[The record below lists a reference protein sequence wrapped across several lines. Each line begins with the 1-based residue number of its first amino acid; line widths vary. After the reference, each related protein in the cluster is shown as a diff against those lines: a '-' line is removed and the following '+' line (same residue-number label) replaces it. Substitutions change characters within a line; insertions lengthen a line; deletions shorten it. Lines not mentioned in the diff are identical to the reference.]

1 MSEFKDKTVAITGAS
16 RGIGL
21 SIAEHFADAG
31 ANIALR
37 STNNER
43 AKETAEA
50 ISKTFGVKT
59 YGKGID
65 IRNFDD
71 VSEFIKDIT
80 TEFGQIDVLVN
91 NAGITKDNLLL
102 RLDEN
107 DWSDVIETNLNSI
120 FNTTK
125 SAIKFMLKKKYGRI
139 INVSSVVG
147 LMGNPGQSNYA
158 ASKAGMI
165 AFTKSI
171 AKEYGKK
178 NITIN
183 AVAPGFIQTDMI
195 ETLPKDYLDN
205 IIDNIPMSRLGS
217 PDDVS
222 RACKFLASSD
232 ASYITGQV
240 LSIDGGLY
248 M

>member
-1 MSEFKDKTVAITGAS
+1 MTFKDQVVVVTGAS

-21 SIAEHFADAG
+21 AIAKSFAKDG
-31 ANIALR
+31 ATIAIC
-37 STNNER
+37 STNDEK
-43 AKETAEA
+43 AKATAQSLSEEFGIEA
-50 ISKTFGVKT
+50 FGMGVDIASFDSTADFIKQVVAA
-59 YGKGID
+59 YGK
-65 IRNFDD
+65 
-71 VSEFIKDIT
+71 
-80 TEFGQIDVLVN
+80 IDVLIN
-91 NAGITKDNLLL
+91 NAGITRDNLLL
-102 RLDEN
+102 RMDATE
-107 DWSDVIETNLNSI
+107 WSQVIDTNLNSI

-125 SAIKFMLKKKYGRI
+125 SVIKFMLKKKFGRI

-183 AVAPGFIQTDMI
+183 AIAPGFIQTDMI

-205 IIDNIPMSRLGS
+205 IIENIPMSRLGM

-222 RACKFLASSD
+222 QACKFLASND

>member
-1 MSEFKDKTVAITGAS
+1 MNFKDKTVVITGAS

-21 SIAEHFADAG
+21 AIAESFAKEGASIA
-31 ANIALR
+31 LC
-37 STNNER
+37 STNDDK
-43 AKETAEA
+43 AKATAESLA
-50 ISKTFGVKT
+50 NKYSIKCLGV
-59 YGKGID
+59 GID
-65 IRNFDD
+65 IKDFNA
-71 VSEFIKDIT
+71 VSDFIKLAND
-80 TEFGQIDVLVN
+80 ELGQIDILVN
-91 NAGITKDNLLL
+91 NAGITRDNLLL
-102 RLDEN
+102 RLDES

-125 SAIKFMLKKKYGRI
+125 SVIKFMLKKKYGRI

-195 ETLPKDYLDN
+195 ETLPKEYLDN
-205 IIDNIPMSRLGS
+205 IIDNIPMVRLGTTN
-217 PDDVS
+217 DVS
-222 RACKFLASSD
+222 RAIMFLASDD

>member
-1 MSEFKDKTVAITGAS
+1 MNFKDKTVVITGAS

-21 SIAEHFADAG
+21 SIAENFAKEG
-31 ANIALR
+31 ANIAIC
-37 STNNER
+37 STNDEK
-43 AKETAEA
+43 AKDIASTIA
-50 ISKTFGVKT
+50 SNFGVKAF
-59 YGKGID
+59 GKGID
-65 IRNFDD
+65 IKDFDS
-71 VSEFIKDIT
+71 VSDFIKDIADQ
-80 TEFGQIDVLVN
+80 FGQIDILVN

-102 RLDEN
+102 RLDET

-125 SAIKFMLKKKYGRI
+125 SVIKFMLKKKYGRI

-171 AKEYGKK
+171 AREYGKK

-195 ETLPKDYLDN
+195 ETLPKEYLDN
-205 IIDNIPMSRLGS
+205 IIDNIPMVRLGM

-222 RACKFLASSD
+222 RAVMFLASDD

>member
-1 MSEFKDKTVAITGAS
+1 MQS
-16 RGIGL
+16 
-21 SIAEHFADAG
+21 
-31 ANIALR
+31 
-37 STNNER
+37 
-43 AKETAEA
+43 
-50 ISKTFGVKT
+50 
-59 YGKGID
+59 
-65 IRNFDD
+65 
-71 VSEFIKDIT
+71 FIKNT
-80 TEFGQIDVLVN
+80 VNEFGQVDVLIN

-102 RLDEN
+102 RLDQT

-125 SAIKFMLKKKYGRI
+125 SVIKFMLKKKYGRI
-139 INVSSVVG
+139 INVASVVG

-171 AKEYGKK
+171 AREYGKK

-205 IIDNIPMSRLGS
+205 IIDNIPMVRLGK

-222 RACKFLASSD
+222 RAVLFLASD
-232 ASYITGQV
+232 NASYITGQV

>member
-1 MSEFKDKTVAITGAS
+1 MNFKDKTVVITGAS
-16 RGIGL
+16 RGIGR
-21 SIAEHFADAG
+21 SIAESFAKEG
-31 ANIALR
+31 ANVAIC
-37 STNNER
+37 STNDAKAKAI
-43 AKETAEA
+43 AKE
-50 ISKTFGVKT
+50 ISTQYGVQAF
-59 YGKGID
+59 GKGVD
-65 IRNFDD
+65 IRAFDS
-71 VSEFIKDIT
+71 VSEFIKDIVD
-80 TEFGQIDVLVN
+80 EFGKIDVLVN

-102 RLDEN
+102 RLDET
-107 DWSDVIETNLNSI
+107 DWNDVIETNLNSI

-125 SAIKFMLKKKYGRI
+125 SVIKFMLKKKHGRI
-139 INVSSVVG
+139 INISSVVG

-158 ASKAGMI
+158 ASKAGMV

-171 AKEYGKK
+171 AREYGKK

-195 ETLPKDYLDN
+195 ETLPKEYLDN
-205 IIDNIPMSRLGS
+205 IIDNIPMVRLGM
-217 PDDVS
+217 PEDVS
-222 RACKFLASSD
+222 RAVMFLASDD

>member
-1 MSEFKDKTVAITGAS
+1 
-16 RGIGL
+16 
-21 SIAEHFADAG
+21 
-31 ANIALR
+31 
-37 STNNER
+37 
-43 AKETAEA
+43 
-50 ISKTFGVKT
+50 
-59 YGKGID
+59 
-65 IRNFDD
+65 
-71 VSEFIKDIT
+71 
-80 TEFGQIDVLVN
+80 
-91 NAGITKDNLLL
+91 
-102 RLDEN
+102 
-107 DWSDVIETNLNSI
+107 
-120 FNTTK
+120 
-125 SAIKFMLKKKYGRI
+125 MLKKKYGRI

-171 AKEYGKK
+171 AREYGKK

-195 ETLPKDYLDN
+195 ETLPKEYLDN
-205 IIDNIPMSRLGS
+205 IIDNIPMVRLGTTN
-217 PDDVS
+217 DVS
-222 RACKFLASSD
+222 RAIMFLASDD

>member
-1 MSEFKDKTVAITGAS
+1 MKFKDKVVVITGAS

-21 SIAEHFADAG
+21 SIAECFASEG
-31 ANIALR
+31 ASIALC
-37 STNNER
+37 STNNEK
-43 AKETAEA
+43 ATATAEKLA
-50 ISKTFGVKT
+50 TDYSVKCLGV
-59 YGKGID
+59 GVD
-65 IRNFDD
+65 IKDFNA
-71 VSEFIKDIT
+71 VSDFIKRVNTD
-80 TEFGQIDVLVN
+80 FGQIDVLIN
-91 NAGITKDNLLL
+91 NAGITRDNLLL

-125 SAIKFMLKKKYGRI
+125 SVIKFMLKKKYGRI

-171 AKEYGKK
+171 AREYGKK

-195 ETLPKDYLDN
+195 ETLPKEYLDN
-205 IIDNIPMSRLGS
+205 IIDNIPMVRLGTTN
-217 PDDVS
+217 DVS
-222 RACKFLASSD
+222 RAIMFLASDD

>member
-1 MSEFKDKTVAITGAS
+1 MTFKEKVVVITGAS

-21 SIAEHFADAG
+21 SIAESFAKDG
-31 ANIALR
+31 ATIAIC
-37 STNNER
+37 STNDEK
-43 AKETAEA
+43 AKETAKQLA
-50 ISKTFGVKT
+50 DNYNITAF
-59 YGKGID
+59 GKGVD
-65 IRNFDD
+65 IKSFD
-71 VSEFIKDIT
+71 SASTFIQDIVN
-80 TEFGQIDVLVN
+80 EYGRIDVLIN
-91 NAGITKDNLLL
+91 NAGITRDNLLL
-102 RLDEN
+102 RMDEN
-107 DWSDVIETNLNSI
+107 EWNQVIETNLNSI

-171 AKEYGKK
+171 AREYGKK

-183 AVAPGFIQTDMI
+183 AIAPGFIQTDMI

-205 IIDNIPMSRLGS
+205 IIENIPMSRLGM
-217 PDDVS
+217 PNDVS
-222 RACKFLASSD
+222 QACKFLASD
-232 ASYITGQV
+232 HASYITGQV

>member
-1 MSEFKDKTVAITGAS
+1 MKFKDKTVVITGAS
-16 RGIGL
+16 RGIGR
-21 SIAEHFADAG
+21 SIAENFANEG
-31 ANIALR
+31 ANIAIC
-37 STNNER
+37 STNDAK
-43 AKETAEA
+43 AKEIAQE
-50 ISKTFGVKT
+50 ISTQYGVQAF
-59 YGKGID
+59 GKGVD
-65 IRNFDD
+65 IRAFGS
-71 VSEFIKDIT
+71 VSEFIKDIVDQ
-80 TEFGQIDVLVN
+80 FGQIDILVN

-102 RLDEN
+102 RLDET
-107 DWSDVIETNLNSI
+107 DWNDVIETNLNSI

-139 INVSSVVG
+139 INISSVVG

-158 ASKAGMI
+158 ASKAGMV

-171 AKEYGKK
+171 AREYGKK

-195 ETLPKDYLDN
+195 ETLPKEYLDN
-205 IIDNIPMSRLGS
+205 IIDNIPMVRLGM

-222 RACKFLASSD
+222 RAVMFLASDD

-240 LSIDGGLY
+240 LSVDGGLY

>member
-1 MSEFKDKTVAITGAS
+1 MGFKDQVVIITGAS

-21 SIAEHFADAG
+21 SIAKSFAMDG
-31 ANIALR
+31 ATLAIC
-37 STNNER
+37 STNDEK
-43 AKETAEA
+43 AKA
-50 ISKTFGVKT
+50 IATEIADEYGVVAF
-59 YGKGID
+59 GKGVD
-65 IRNFDD
+65 IASFD
-71 VSEFIKDIT
+71 STSTFIKDVAD
-80 TEFGQIDVLVN
+80 EFGKIDVLIN
-91 NAGITKDNLLL
+91 NAGITRDNLLL
-102 RLDEN
+102 RMDEN
-107 DWSDVIETNLNSI
+107 EWNQVIETNLNSI

-125 SAIKFMLKKKYGRI
+125 STIKFMLKKKYGRI

-171 AKEYGKK
+171 AREYGKK

-183 AVAPGFIQTDMI
+183 AIAPGFIQTDMI

>member
-1 MSEFKDKTVAITGAS
+1 MNFKDKTVVITGAS

-21 SIAEHFADAG
+21 SIAENFAKEG
-31 ANIALR
+31 ANIAIC
-37 STNNER
+37 STNDEK
-43 AKETAEA
+43 AKDIASTIA
-50 ISKTFGVKT
+50 SNFGVKAF
-59 YGKGID
+59 GKGID
-65 IRNFDD
+65 IKDFDS
-71 VSEFIKDIT
+71 VSDFIKDIADQ
-80 TEFGQIDVLVN
+80 FGQIDILVN

-102 RLDEN
+102 RLDET

-125 SAIKFMLKKKYGRI
+125 SVIKFMLKKKYGRI

-165 AFTKSI
+165 ALPNQLPENM
-171 AKEYGKK
+171 AK

-195 ETLPKDYLDN
+195 ETLPKEYLDN
-205 IIDNIPMSRLGS
+205 IIDNIPMVRLGM

-222 RACKFLASSD
+222 RAVMFLASDD

>member
-1 MSEFKDKTVAITGAS
+1 MKFKDKTVVITGAS

-21 SIAEHFADAG
+21 SIAESFAAEG
-31 ANIALR
+31 ASIALC
-37 STNNER
+37 STNNEK
-43 AKETAEA
+43 AQATAQKLA
-50 ISKTFGVKT
+50 DQYSTRCIGV
-59 YGKGID
+59 GVD
-65 IRNFDD
+65 IKDFDA
-71 VSEFIKDIT
+71 VSDFIKKAN
-80 TEFGQIDVLVN
+80 EELGQIDILIN
-91 NAGITKDNLLL
+91 NAGITRDNLLL

-107 DWSDVIETNLNSI
+107 DWNDVIETNLNSI

-125 SAIKFMLKKKYGRI
+125 SVIKFMLKKKYGRI

-171 AKEYGKK
+171 AREYGKK

-195 ETLPKDYLDN
+195 ETLPKEYLDN
-205 IIDNIPMSRLGS
+205 IIDNIPMVRLGTTN
-217 PDDVS
+217 DVS
-222 RACKFLASSD
+222 RAIMFLASDD

>member
-1 MSEFKDKTVAITGAS
+1 
-16 RGIGL
+16 
-21 SIAEHFADAG
+21 
-31 ANIALR
+31 
-37 STNNER
+37 
-43 AKETAEA
+43 
-50 ISKTFGVKT
+50 
-59 YGKGID
+59 
-65 IRNFDD
+65 
-71 VSEFIKDIT
+71 
-80 TEFGQIDVLVN
+80 
-91 NAGITKDNLLL
+91 
-102 RLDEN
+102 
-107 DWSDVIETNLNSI
+107 
-120 FNTTK
+120 
-125 SAIKFMLKKKYGRI
+125 MLKKKYGRI

-183 AVAPGFIQTDMI
+183 AIAPGFIQTDMI

-205 IIDNIPMSRLGS
+205 IIENIPMSRLGM

-222 RACKFLASSD
+222 RACKFLASED
-232 ASYITGQV
+232 ANYITGQV

>member
-1 MSEFKDKTVAITGAS
+1 MKFKDKVVIVTGAS

-21 SIAEHFADAG
+21 SIAQAFAKEG
-31 ANIALR
+31 ASIALC
-37 STNNER
+37 STKNEV
-43 AKETAEA
+43 AETTAATLEKEYGIKAL
-50 ISKTFGVKT
+50 
-59 YGKGID
+59 GKGVD
-65 IRNFDD
+65 IKDFNT
-71 VSEFIKDIT
+71 VAEFIKEVHT
-80 TEFGQIDVLVN
+80 TFGQIDILVN
-91 NAGITKDNLLL
+91 NAGITRDNLLI
-102 RLDEN
+102 RLNED
-107 DWSDVIETNLNSI
+107 DWNDVIETNLNSI

-125 SAIKFMLKKKYGRI
+125 SVIRYMLKKKYGRI

-183 AVAPGFIQTDMI
+183 AIAPGFIQTDMI
-195 ETLPKDYLDN
+195 ETLPKEYLDN
-205 IIDNIPMSRLGS
+205 IIENIPMNRLGM
-217 PDDVS
+217 PDDV
-222 RACKFLASSD
+222 AQAIMFLASD
-232 ASYITGQV
+232 NAKYITGQV

-248 M
+248 T

>member
-1 MSEFKDKTVAITGAS
+1 VNFKGKTVVITGAS

-21 SIAEHFADAG
+21 SIAEHFAKEG
-31 ANIALR
+31 ANIALC
-37 STNNER
+37 STNDER
-43 AKETAEA
+43 AKQTAAKLKETYNINA
-50 ISKTFGVKT
+50 F
-59 YGKGID
+59 GKGLD
-65 IRNFDD
+65 IKQFDS
-71 VSEFIKDIT
+71 VQEFMKEIIA
-80 TEFGQIDVLVN
+80 EFGQIDVLIN

-102 RLDEN
+102 RLNET

-125 SAIKFMLKKKYGRI
+125 SVIKFMLKKKYGRI
-139 INVSSVVG
+139 INVASVVG

-171 AKEYGKK
+171 AREYGKK

-195 ETLPKDYLDN
+195 ETLPKEYLDN
-205 IIDNIPMSRLGS
+205 IMDNIPMVRLGM

-222 RACKFLASSD
+222 RAILFLASDD

>member
-1 MSEFKDKTVAITGAS
+1 MKFKDQIVVVTGAS

-21 SIAEHFADAG
+21 AIAKSFAEQG
-31 ANIALR
+31 ATLAIC
-37 STNNER
+37 STNDEKASATAAEIANEYGVS
-43 AKETAEA
+43 AYGKGVDISSFDSTAEF
-50 ISKTFGVKT
+50 IKSVVDT
-59 YGKGID
+59 YGK
-65 IRNFDD
+65 
-71 VSEFIKDIT
+71 
-80 TEFGQIDVLVN
+80 IDVLIN
-91 NAGITKDNLLL
+91 NAGITRDNLLL
-102 RLDEN
+102 RMDEN
-107 DWSDVIETNLNSI
+107 EWSQVIETNLNSI

-183 AVAPGFIQTDMI
+183 AIAPGFIQTDMI

-205 IIDNIPMSRLGS
+205 IIGNIPMSRLGM
-217 PDDVS
+217 PEDVS
-222 RACKFLASSD
+222 RACQFLASDD

>member
-1 MSEFKDKTVAITGAS
+1 MVFKDHVVVVTGAS

-21 SIAEHFADAG
+21 SIAKSFAKDG
-31 ANIALR
+31 ATLAIC
-37 STNNER
+37 STNDEK
-43 AKETAEA
+43 AKQIAKDIEDEFGILA
-50 ISKTFGVKT
+50 I
-59 YGKGID
+59 GKGVD
-65 IRNFDD
+65 IASFDST
-71 VSEFIKDIT
+71 SEFIKDIVD
-80 TEFGQIDVLVN
+80 EFGKIDVLIN
-91 NAGITKDNLLL
+91 NAGITRDNLLL
-102 RLDEN
+102 RMNEQE
-107 DWSDVIETNLNSI
+107 WSQVIETNLNSI

-205 IIDNIPMSRLGS
+205 IIDNIPMSRLGM

-222 RACKFLASSD
+222 QACKFLASSD

-240 LSIDGGLY
+240 LSVDGGLY

>member
-1 MSEFKDKTVAITGAS
+1 MKFKDKVVVITGAS

-21 SIAEHFADAG
+21 SIAECFAAEG
-31 ANIALR
+31 ASIALC
-37 STNNER
+37 STNNEK
-43 AKETAEA
+43 AKATAEKL
-50 ISKTFGVKT
+50 SNDYSTECFGI
-59 YGKGID
+59 GID
-65 IRNFDD
+65 IKDFNA
-71 VSEFIKDIT
+71 VSDFIKQVNDK
-80 TEFGQIDVLVN
+80 FGRIDVLIN
-91 NAGITKDNLLL
+91 NAGITRDNLLL
-102 RLDEN
+102 RLNED

-125 SAIKFMLKKKYGRI
+125 SVIKFMLKKKYGRI

-171 AKEYGKK
+171 AREYGKK

-205 IIDNIPMSRLGS
+205 IIENIPMVRLGTTN
-217 PDDVS
+217 DVS
-222 RACKFLASSD
+222 RAIMFLASDD

>member
-1 MSEFKDKTVAITGAS
+1 MSFKDKTVIITGAS

-21 SIAEHFADAG
+21 SIAETFAKEG
-31 ANIALR
+31 ANISLC
-37 STNNER
+37 STNDEK
-43 AKETAEA
+43 AQATAQSIA
-50 ISKTFGVKT
+50 DKFNVKT
-59 YGKGID
+59 YGQGID
-65 IRNFDD
+65 IKDFDS
-71 VSEFIKDIT
+71 VQSFIKNT
-80 TEFGQIDVLVN
+80 VNEFGQVDVLIN

-102 RLDEN
+102 RLDQT

-125 SAIKFMLKKKYGRI
+125 SVIKFMLKKKYGRI
-139 INVSSVVG
+139 INVASVVG

-171 AKEYGKK
+171 AREYGKK

-205 IIDNIPMSRLGS
+205 IIDNIPMVRLGK

-222 RACKFLASSD
+222 RAVLFLASD
-232 ASYITGQV
+232 NASYITGQV